1 MTRIDFY
8 VEARDRIEVACR
20 LAAKAVQA
28 RTRMLV
34 YAPDESMVTRIDRQ
48 LWTQSPTGFLPHCM
62 SHDPLAAETPILIAR
77 NVDDPPVDDVILN
90 LADTFPPT
98 FARFRRVLEIVSRD
112 PQDKALARDR
122 FRFYR
127 DRGYRIETHNL
138 GEPVD
143 RSPG

>member
-8 VEARDRIEVACR
+8 VEARDRIDVACR

-34 YAPDESMVTRIDRQ
+34 YAPDETMIARIDRL
-48 LWTQSPTGFLPHCM
+48 LWTQPPTGFVPHCM
-62 SHDPLAAETPILIAR
+62 SHDPLADETPILIAR
-77 NVDDPPVDDVILN
+77 NVDDPPLDDVILN

-98 FARFRRVLEIVSRD
+98 FARFQRVLEIVSQD
-112 PQDKALARDR
+112 PQDKASARDR

-138 GEPVD
+138 GESAI
-143 RSPG
+143 RSSG